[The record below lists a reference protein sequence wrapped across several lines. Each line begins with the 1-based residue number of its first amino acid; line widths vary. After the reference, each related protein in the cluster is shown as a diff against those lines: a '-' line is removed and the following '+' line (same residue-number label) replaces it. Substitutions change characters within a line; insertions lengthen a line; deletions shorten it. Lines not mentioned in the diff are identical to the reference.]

1 MKAATMYYDSYDS
14 DSSQYQIV
22 YVFSSIIG
30 CAFWCTVIYCCVR
43 GCRNTSEGPPIVQ
56 VVQQGVQQPEIHY
69 IIHQDA
75 MGPDGR
81 PLPSVGADGRPIAYQ
96 QIQPGQFVP

>member
-1 MKAATMYYDSYDS
+1 
-14 DSSQYQIV
+14 
-22 YVFSSIIG
+22 
-30 CAFWCTVIYCCVR
+30 
-43 GCRNTSEGPPIVQ
+43 
-56 VVQQGVQQPEIHY
+56 QQPEIHY

-96 QIQPGQFVP
+96 QIQPGQFVPMTTAAYAPPTATKTTDNTV